1 MSGRTVKTAVFGDID
16 IIEDPS
22 LPPNTFRLVDVGRGP
37 DESVIQ
43 TFVPPRRGRPWPP
56 FGGGLSKEDGTL
68 IRAGINGFHEL
79 AGEWLRLSK
88 DERDVLLDYAKQLG
102 VK

>member
-37 DESVIQ
+37 ERV
-43 TFVPPRRGRPWPP
+43 
-56 FGGGLSKEDGTL
+56 DG
-68 IRAGINGFHEL
+68 
-79 AGEWLRLSK
+79 
-88 DERDVLLDYAKQLG
+88 
-102 VK
+102 

>member
-1 MSGRTVKTAVFGDID
+1 MSGRTVKTAVFCDID

-43 TFVPPRRGRPWPP
+43 T
-56 FGGGLSKEDGTL
+56 EDGTL

-102 VK
+102 GR